1 MAEEATIQGVVTELQ
16 DVNQLLSAPDNPLL
30 APLIEIKGISEQ
42 ISAQLGM
49 LLQDPDMQKSLKKMT
64 DNIVEGVA
72 DAVKGLTDSN
82 EAAALEQNRDEAG
95 QTTPSPSG
103 KDGKSKSTFGKA
115 FKTGREED
123 LGDMFG
129 FKKIQQEIGN
139 KIGNLFQLWDGI
151 TTGFNK
157 TMDFLGS
164 GFSKMGKMVKGL
176 KSQARDLQRGMVILG
191 GAVRQILRNMSSTIG
206 DLAKDMV
213 KRAASMFAG
222 PMGKIMK
229 VIKKGLTLLRVGMV
243 SLFTGIASAISGLVS
258 TLTAAL
264 TPLLGA
270 LAPFIAIA
278 AVVAAGVTALV
289 LGIKNMVADF
299 QGQEGGLFDKILA
312 GILGFFDGFMKILT
326 IPIDWLINLTAK
338 VLEFFGFDGAAK
350 VLEDFSLTQLVD
362 DMTDGILEFLLM
374 IKDGIVGFAKDA
386 WNGIKGFFGFGDD
399 EDEVDSKELEK
410 VKKVTDDERQL
421 LEQIVEQREDGKR
434 RMMEQGFSEEEATE
448 RAESGFFDPAKTRS
462 ASKQISTKEMK
473 ETIAANPAEKKYR
486 YDVVD
491 PATGELID
499 SAGSPE
505 EAARIAMETGGVME
519 DPVETKGNDKAFQ
532 ASAAA
537 QTAEVLGRPVT
548 QSKHPEGGYK
558 TGTLK
563 TRKSP
568 TSGPLSSPA
577 SRSMGSAEKRG
588 MSIPSST
595 STNQV
600 KIGGIVVQENGK
612 PTKLTEKEAARVE
625 EINQVRVA
633 QGNVA
638 YDLSQNEIVSSPT
651 VSGGSNTMVSQS
663 NELDSRTNDL
673 SRTKNENNSSGGGSP
688 VAVVDNSQQQSVVN
702 NNSTSGV
709 TPGPFDKSDRTHR
722 RGAYRGRGI

>member
-30 APLIEIKGISEQ
+30 APLTEIKGISEQ

-49 LLQDPDMQKSLKKMT
+49 LLQDPDMQKSLKKMS
-64 DNIVEGVA
+64 DNIVQGVA
-72 DAVKGLTDSN
+72 DAVRGLTDSN
-82 EAAALEQNRDEAG
+82 EAAALQQNRDEAG

-103 KDGKSKSTFGKA
+103 KGAKPKSTFGKA

-129 FKKIQQEIGN
+129 FKKIQQDIGN
-139 KIGNLFQLWDGI
+139 KLGNLFQLWDGI
-151 TTGFNK
+151 TRGFNK

-164 GFSKMGKMVKGL
+164 GFSKMGRMVKGL

-191 GAVRQILRNMSSTIG
+191 GAVRQILRNMSKTIG
-206 DLAKDMV
+206 DLGKDMA

-222 PMGKIMK
+222 PLGKVMK
-229 VIKKGLTLLRVGMV
+229 VIKKGLTVLRVAMV
-243 SLFTGIASAISGLVS
+243 SLFTGVASAISGLVS

-362 DMTDGILEFLLM
+362 DMTDGILDFLLM
-374 IKDGIVGFAKDA
+374 IKEGIVGFAKDA
-386 WNGIKGFFGFGDD
+386 WNGIKSFFGFGDD
-399 EDEVDSKELEK
+399 EDNVDSKELEK

-434 RMMEQGFSEEEATE
+434 RMMEQGFSEEEATA
-448 RAESGFFDPAKTRS
+448 RAESGFFDPAATRS
-462 ASKQISTKEMK
+462 ASKGISTKEMK

-486 YDVVD
+486 YDVTD
-491 PATGELID
+491 PVTGELID

-505 EAARIAMETGGVME
+505 EAARIAMETGGKME
-519 DPVETKGNDKAFQ
+519 NPVERKGNDKAFQ

-537 QTAEVLGRPVT
+537 KATQVLGRPVT
-548 QSKHPEGGYK
+548 QSKHPEGGHK

-577 SRSMGSAEKRG
+577 SRSIGSADKRG
-588 MSIPSST
+588 MTIPSST
-595 STNQV
+595 STTQKRV
-600 KIGGIVVQENGK
+600 GGVVVQENGQ
-612 PTKLTEKEAARVE
+612 PTKLTQKDADRVRAV
-625 EINQVRVA
+625 NSVRVA
-633 QGNVA
+633 NGGTA

-673 SRTKNENNSSGGGSP
+673 SRTKNENNSSGGSP
-688 VAVVDNSQQQSVVN
+688 VAVVDNSSQQSVVN

-709 TPGPFDKSDRTHR
+709 NPGPFDKSDRTHR
-722 RGAYRGRGI
+722 RGAYRGARI